1 MAYLSKALVA
11 CCECGHRQ
19 VLVNLIARCGL
30 KPVIA
35 TSTGDAVSLLAS
47 GSVCVAFC
55 QDDLPG
61 DGFKTVLKAAG
72 QAAVPVVICSRLADS
87 SRYLESMQSGAFD
100 FICLPYYYS
109 EVAAVA
115 AAMLHK
121 FPPQTANPSSPT
133 VRVAT

>member
-11 CCECGHRQ
+11 CCDCGHRK
-19 VLVNLIARCGL
+19 VLVNLVARCGL

-35 TSTGDAVSLLAS
+35 TSTREGVSLLGS

-61 DGFKTVLKAAG
+61 GGFKAVLQAAE

-87 SRYLESMQSGAFD
+87 PRYLESMQLGAFD
-100 FICLPYYYS
+100 FICLPYYYA
-109 EVAAVA
+109 EVSAVA
-115 AAMLHK
+115 AAMLHR
-121 FPPQTANPSSPT
+121 FQPQTVNPSSPN
-133 VRVAT
+133 VSVAS